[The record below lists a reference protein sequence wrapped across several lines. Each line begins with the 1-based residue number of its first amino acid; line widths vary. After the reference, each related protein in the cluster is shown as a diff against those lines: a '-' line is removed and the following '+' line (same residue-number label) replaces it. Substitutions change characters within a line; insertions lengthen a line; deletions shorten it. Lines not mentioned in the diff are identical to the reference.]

1 MFPRKHGFL
10 FIHQKANIR
19 RRKNMEKVIDVANK
33 KVEELGM
40 DLGQYGHSI
49 KREGRY
55 WKVMYRLKS
64 RRVRGGGVDILVDGS
79 NPQVFNIVRY
89 Q

>member
-1 MFPRKHGFL
+1 
-10 FIHQKANIR
+10 
-19 RRKNMEKVIDVANK
+19 MEKVIDVANK

-40 DLGQYGHSI
+40 DLRQYGYSI
-49 KREGRY
+49 KKEGIY

-64 RRVRGGGVDILVDGS
+64 RRVRGGGVDVLVNES
-79 NPQVFNIVRY
+79 NPQVINIVRY

>member
-1 MFPRKHGFL
+1 
-10 FIHQKANIR
+10 
-19 RRKNMEKVIDVANK
+19 MEKVIDVANK

-40 DLGQYGHSI
+40 DLRQYGHSI
-49 KREGRY
+49 KKEGIY

-64 RRVRGGGVDILVDGS
+64 RRVRGGGVDVLVDES
-79 NPQVFNIVRY
+79 NPRVINIVRY

>member
-1 MFPRKHGFL
+1 
-10 FIHQKANIR
+10 
-19 RRKNMEKVIDVANK
+19 MEKVIDVANK

-40 DLGQYGHSI
+40 DLRQYGYSI
-49 KREGRY
+49 KKRGMY

-64 RRVRGGGVDILVDGS
+64 RRVRGGGVDVLVNES
-79 NPQVFNIVRY
+79 NPQVINIVRY